1 MGIAGRESKPESSP
15 MSQLS
20 RNARKESEGRV
31 QREWMSVARFYYSG
45 IDLPSLSAIHPR
57 IMR

>member
-1 MGIAGRESKPESSP
+1 LPDVKASQKASP

-31 QREWMSVARFYYSG
+31 QREWVSVARFYYSG
-45 IDLPSLSAIHPR
+45 IDLPSLSAIQPR